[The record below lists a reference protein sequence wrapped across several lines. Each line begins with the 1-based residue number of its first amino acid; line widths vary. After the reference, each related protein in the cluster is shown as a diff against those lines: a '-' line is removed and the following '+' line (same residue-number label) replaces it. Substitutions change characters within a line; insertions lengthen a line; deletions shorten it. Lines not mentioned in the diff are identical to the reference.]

1 MRMVD
6 SRQEKSPRL
15 SLGPKDPRILRLAE
29 ALGVPAERTLRLC
42 GLLEHIFRILAFNHG
57 FKISRFEMSIW
68 IELLTDYLEGGAL
81 PERERIEDL
90 FPGAYSERDW

>member
-1 MRMVD
+1 MVN
-6 SRQEKSPRL
+6 SRQEKGPCI
-15 SLGPKDPRILRLAE
+15 SLGPKDPRVLKLAKVLGTPPE
-29 ALGVPAERTLRLC
+29 AAVRLC
-42 GLLEHIFRILAFNHG
+42 ALLEHVFRILAFNHG
-57 FKISRFEMSIW
+57 FKISRFEMPIW